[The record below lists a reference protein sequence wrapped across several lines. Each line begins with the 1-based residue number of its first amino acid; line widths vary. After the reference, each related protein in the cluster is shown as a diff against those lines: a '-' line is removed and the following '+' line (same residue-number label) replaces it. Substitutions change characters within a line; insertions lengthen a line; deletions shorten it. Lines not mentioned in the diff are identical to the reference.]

1 MARLS
6 VNIDH
11 IATLR
16 EARGNVPYPEPV
28 FAVGIIESAGADGI
42 TVHLRGDRRHIQER
56 DLMLLRQ
63 VVSTHLTLEIAPND
77 DVLNIAKKVKPDMVT
92 LVPESSSEKT
102 TTGGLNLLDRP
113 KYIENAVTQLQHSD
127 IVVSAFVE
135 PDPEMIKAAAELGFD
150 FVEINTKSYVEAKN
164 LLDELDQYRQ
174 IEKMAA
180 YANKLRLGVNVGHGL
195 SYQNVRNLARLKTI
209 EEFSIGHSI
218 IARAVF
224 IGLYQAVKDMLK
236 IIRNPEP

>member
-28 FAVGIIESAGADGI
+28 FAVGIIESAGVDGI

-56 DLMLLRQ
+56 DLTLLRQ

-195 SYQNVRNLARLKTI
+195 TYQNVRNLARLKTI

>member
-16 EARGNVPYPEPV
+16 EARGGVPYPEPV
-28 FAVGIIESAGADGI
+28 FAAGIIESAGADGI

-56 DLMLLRQ
+56 DLRLLRQ
-63 VVSTHLTLEIAPND
+63 VVATHLTLEIAPND
-77 DVLNIAKKVKPDMVT
+77 DVLDIAKEVKPDMVT
-92 LVPESSSEKT
+92 LVPESPSEKT

-113 KYIENAVTQLQHSD
+113 KYIENAVARLQHSD

-150 FVEINTKSYVEAKN
+150 FVEINTKSYVEAKD
-164 LLDELDQYRQ
+164 LLDELNQFRQ

-180 YANKLRLGVNVGHGL
+180 YANKLHLGVNVGHGL
-195 SYQNVRNLARLKTI
+195 TYQNVRNLARLKTV

-224 IGLYQAVKDMLK
+224 VGLYQAVKDMLK